1 MSKGGLLVP
10 VVAIFLGL
18 SCARGASAEETA
30 AAAPTLSGEHA
41 ALKDGEIKR
50 KWTDA
55 IAKLE
60 ELDKKWIASGKKVA
74 PLEIKDTSGMSKE
87 DKKLVEAQK
96 KAVKAAEEAERDRQ
110 KAAREAERE
119 KEKKSS

>member
-1 MSKGGLLVP
+1 MSKGGLFVP
-10 VVAIFLGL
+10 VVAILLGL

-30 AAAPTLSGEHA
+30 ATAPANSGEHT
-41 ALKDGEIKR
+41 ALKDSEIKK

-60 ELDKKWIASGKKVA
+60 ELDKKWIASGKKTTPV
-74 PLEIKDTSGMSKE
+74 EIKDTSGMSKE

-110 KAAREAERE
+110 KAARESE